1 MHFEWGLKKAAANKR
16 KHGVSFEE
24 ATTALRDQFSATAHD
39 PDHSRFKVHGWE
51 VQGSRFKVQGSGFR
65 VQGSGFKVQGS
76 GFKVQGSRFKVQGSR
91 FRVGRERKMSGIG
104 CFEDIEGW
112 QKARE
117 LTREIYALSND
128 GLFARNFGLRDRI

>member
-39 PDHSRFKVHGWE
+39 PDHSRFKV
-51 VQGSRFKVQGSGFR
+51 QGSGFKVQGSRFR
-65 VQGSGFKVQGS
+65 VQGSGFKVQGWE
-76 GFKVQGSRFKVQGSR
+76 VQGSRFKVGRFRVQGSR

-117 LTREIYALSND
+117 LTREI
-128 GLFARNFGLRDRI
+128 